1 MLSKAYSSKIIDT
14 AYKAFVRSRLEYG
27 NLVYWS
33 AADTHLKKLDR
44 VQRSFSKTLEKPSW
58 IPTLEE
64 RRKAAAVGLTC
75 KLLDNKGRGQ
85 LQSLKPTFLN
95 DENNVRR
102 SKRLNSLAKHKYQLQ
117 NEIHPRKSLE
127 VFRRCYRGRIP
138 DVWNNLQTEVLHENN
153 ENDCFQFQK
162 HRKILQKELTM
173 FPKAE
178 K

>member
-1 MLSKAYSSKIIDT
+1 M
-14 AYKAFVRSRLEYG
+14 
-27 NLVYWS
+27 
-33 AADTHLKKLDR
+33 
-44 VQRSFSKTLEKPSW
+44 
-58 IPTLEE
+58 
-64 RRKAAAVGLTC
+64 
-75 KLLDNKGRGQ
+75 
-85 LQSLKPTFLN
+85 
-95 DENNVRR
+95 
-102 SKRLNSLAKHKYQLQ
+102 HKYQLQ